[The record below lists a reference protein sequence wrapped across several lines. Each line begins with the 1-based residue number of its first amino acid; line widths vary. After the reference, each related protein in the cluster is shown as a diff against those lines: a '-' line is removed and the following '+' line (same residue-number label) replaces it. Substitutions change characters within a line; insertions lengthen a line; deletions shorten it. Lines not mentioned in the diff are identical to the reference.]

1 MKKIVLLCFS
11 LFCVACNEKT
21 YTVEDFTK
29 DDSLRKSFL
38 AKCNNGELH
47 NQDLN
52 CQNARKAEQNKIM
65 LNSLTD
71 DKL

>member
-1 MKKIVLLCFS
+1 MKKIALLCFS
-11 LFCVACNEKT
+11 IFCSACNEKIH
-21 YTVEDFTK
+21 TVDEFLK
-29 DDSLRKSFL
+29 NDDLRKSFL
-38 AKCNNGELH
+38 SKCNNGELH

-52 CQNARKAEQNKIM
+52 CQNARKAEQNKTM

>member
-1 MKKIVLLCFS
+1 MKKIALLCFS
-11 LFCVACNEKT
+11 IFCSACNEKT
-21 YTVEDFTK
+21 HTVEDFTK
-29 DDSLRKSFL
+29 DDNLRKSFL
-38 AKCNNGELH
+38 AKCDNGELH